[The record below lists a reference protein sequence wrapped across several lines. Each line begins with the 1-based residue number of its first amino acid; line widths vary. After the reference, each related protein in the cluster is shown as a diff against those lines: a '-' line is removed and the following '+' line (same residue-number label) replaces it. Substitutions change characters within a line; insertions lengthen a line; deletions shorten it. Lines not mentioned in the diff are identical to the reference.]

1 MVNIPCFVH
10 QNGLSVDGL
19 STLPPR
25 PPDCHP
31 GGQTAYLRGLVHENG
46 LSVDGLST
54 LPPWPPDCHPGGHT
68 AMRTRLL
75 HPARTLVLSLAL
87 ATDVGAESSA
97 VFNLNKK
104 TSQVRYNL
112 TRFADFQTYRGV
124 QSCILPPLCLTRYT
138 QGHSAADNHNTFS
151 REKNAPSADR
161 TRAAPK

>member
-1 MVNIPCFVH
+1 MVNIPC
-10 QNGLSVDGL
+10 
-19 STLPPR
+19 
-25 PPDCHP
+25 
-31 GGQTAYLRGLVHENG
+31 LVHKKG
-46 LSVDGLST
+46 LPVDKQLIFGPLSQKQPFCGRSVNFAASATRLSSRWT
-54 LPPWPPDCHPGGHT
+54 NSLSSGPCPRKRPHGGHT

-138 QGHSAADNHNTFS
+138 QGHNAADNHNTFS
-151 REKNAPSADR
+151 R
-161 TRAAPK
+161 